1 MDPTRGRGVA
11 FARYKNRSAYCAV
24 IAEVEVGEILRVK
37 RVIAAV
43 DAGQVVNPDGLMN
56 QIEGGIVQ
64 AISWTLKEKVLWD
77 RDRVLSR
84 SWESYPIL
92 RFDETPEVEVL
103 VLSRPAEPGLGVGEC
118 AAGPTAAAVAN
129 ALYNAM
135 GVRVRDLPLTP
146 DRIAHEMDLS
156 CVISMSARHRGVRM
170 AGKSKLDEATKRRV
184 RAGRLLLAGKTP
196 PEVARAVGAPRQTV
210 YRWRDVLNAD
220 GIDAL
225 RDMSKGGR
233 PARLGAAEL
242 SRLYV
247 ALLEGP
253 EMHGF
258 TTPVWTLKRV
268 RLWIEREF
276 GVRYSEVHVWRL
288 LGQLGFSNQKPERR
302 ALERDAAAIEE
313 WRKRTWPALKKT
325 PDARDD

>member
-1 MDPTRGRGVA
+1 
-11 FARYKNRSAYCAV
+11 
-24 IAEVEVGEILRVK
+24 
-37 RVIAAV
+37 
-43 DAGQVVNPDGLMN
+43 
-56 QIEGGIVQ
+56 
-64 AISWTLKEKVLWD
+64 
-77 RDRVLSR
+77 
-84 SWESYPIL
+84 
-92 RFDETPEVEVL
+92 
-103 VLSRPAEPGLGVGEC
+103 
-118 AAGPTAAAVAN
+118 
-129 ALYNAM
+129 
-135 GVRVRDLPLTP
+135 
-146 DRIAHEMDLS
+146 
-156 CVISMSARHRGVRM
+156 M
-170 AGKSKLDEATKRRV
+170 AGKSKLDDAAKRRV

-210 YRWRDVLNAD
+210 YRWRDVLNAH
-220 GIDAL
+220 GFDAL

-233 PARLGAAEL
+233 PARIGAAEL

-258 TTPVWTLKRV
+258 TTPLWTLKRV

-302 ALERDAAAIEE
+302 ALERDAVAIEE

>member
-1 MDPTRGRGVA
+1 MT
-11 FARYKNRSAYCAV
+11 
-24 IAEVEVGEILRVK
+24 
-37 RVIAAV
+37 
-43 DAGQVVNPDGLMN
+43 
-56 QIEGGIVQ
+56 
-64 AISWTLKEKVLWD
+64 
-77 RDRVLSR
+77 
-84 SWESYPIL
+84 
-92 RFDETPEVEVL
+92 
-103 VLSRPAEPGLGVGEC
+103 
-118 AAGPTAAAVAN
+118 
-129 ALYNAM
+129 
-135 GVRVRDLPLTP
+135 
-146 DRIAHEMDLS
+146 
-156 CVISMSARHRGVRM
+156 
-170 AGKSKLDEATKRRV
+170 GKSKLDAATKRRV
-184 RAGRLLLAGKTP
+184 RAGRLLLAGKKATKSGTCDR
-196 PEVARAVGAPRQTV
+196 RAAQTV

-220 GIDAL
+220 GIDTL
-225 RDMSKGGR
+225 RDRSKGGR

-258 TTPVWTLKRV
+258 ITPLWALNRV

-302 ALERDAAAIEE
+302 ALERDAVAIEE